1 MMRAYVDTN
10 ILVDLVLSRQE
21 FLPDAQRVFA
31 IGYAGE
37 AQLVVSA
44 LSFVNTVY
52 LGRKY
57 KFPMDDVLSKL
68 RMIADF
74 VDVADLSGQNV
85 VDMLNSG
92 WRDYEDATQHRSAID
107 EQADC
112 IVTRNKKDFK
122 ASTLPVPPDVA
133 RFTFASSAIPW
144 RTTLRNRFFS
154 PINVHCLV

>member
-1 MMRAYVDTN
+1 MRAYVDTN

-21 FLPDAQRVFA
+21 FLPNAQRVFA

-57 KFPMDDVLSKL
+57 KYPMDDVLSKL

-92 WRDYEDATQHRSAID
+92 WRDYEDATQYRSAID

-122 ASTLPVPPDVA
+122 AGTLPVLSPVE
-133 RFTFASSAIPW
+133 
-144 RTTLRNRFFS
+144 FFNKIDS
-154 PINVHCLV
+154 K

>member
-1 MMRAYVDTN
+1 MRAYVDTN

-74 VDVADLSGQNV
+74 VDVSDLSGQNV

-122 ASTLPVPPDVA
+122 ASTLPVLTPLA
-133 RFTFASSAIPW
+133 
-144 RTTLRNRFFS
+144 FFNS
-154 PINVHCLV
+154 IDSK

>member
-57 KFPMDDVLSKL
+57 KFPMGDVLSKL

-122 ASTLPVPPDVA
+122 ASTLPVLTPLE
-133 RFTFASSAIPW
+133 FF
-144 RTTLRNRFFS
+144 NRIDS
-154 PINVHCLV
+154 K

>member
-1 MMRAYVDTN
+1 MRAYVDTN

-85 VDMLNSG
+85 VDMLTSG

-112 IVTRNKKDFK
+112 IVTRNKKDFR
-122 ASTLPVPPDVA
+122 ASTLPVLTPEE
-133 RFTFASSAIPW
+133 FFL
-144 RTTLRNRFFS
+144 RTD
-154 PINVHCLV
+154 

>member
-57 KFPMDDVLSKL
+57 KYPMDDVLSKL

-85 VDMLNSG
+85 VDMLTSG
-92 WRDYEDATQHRSAID
+92 WRDYEDATQDYEDATQYRSAID

-122 ASTLPVPPDVA
+122 AGTLPVLSPVE
-133 RFTFASSAIPW
+133 
-144 RTTLRNRFFS
+144 FFNKIDS
-154 PINVHCLV
+154 K

>member
-1 MMRAYVDTN
+1 MRAYVDTN

-21 FLPDAQRVFA
+21 FLPNAQRVFA

-85 VDMLNSG
+85 VDMLTSG
-92 WRDYEDATQHRSAID
+92 WRDYEDATQYRSAID

-122 ASTLPVPPDVA
+122 AGTLPVLSPVE
-133 RFTFASSAIPW
+133 
-144 RTTLRNRFFS
+144 FFNKIDS
-154 PINVHCLV
+154 K

>member
-1 MMRAYVDTN
+1 MRAYVDTN

-21 FLPDAQRVFA
+21 FLPNAQRVFA
-31 IGYAGE
+31 LGYAGE

-57 KFPMDDVLSKL
+57 KFPMDDVIFKL
-68 RMIADF
+68 CMIADF

-85 VDMLNSG
+85 VDMLTSG

-112 IVTRNKKDFK
+112 IVTRNKKDFR
-122 ASTLPVPPDVA
+122 ASTLPVLTPEE
-133 RFTFASSAIPW
+133 FFL
-144 RTTLRNRFFS
+144 RTD
-154 PINVHCLV
+154 

>member
-1 MMRAYVDTN
+1 MRAYVDTN

-21 FLPDAQRVFA
+21 FLPNAQRVFA

-85 VDMLNSG
+85 VDMLTSG
-92 WRDYEDATQHRSAID
+92 WRDYEDATQHRSAIE

-112 IVTRNKKDFK
+112 IVTRNKKDFR
-122 ASTLPVPPDVA
+122 ASTLPVLTPEE
-133 RFTFASSAIPW
+133 FFL
-144 RTTLRNRFFS
+144 RTD
-154 PINVHCLV
+154 

>member
-92 WRDYEDATQHRSAID
+92 WRDYEDATQHRSAIN

-122 ASTLPVPPDVA
+122 AGTLPVLTPLE
-133 RFTFASSAIPW
+133 FF
-144 RTTLRNRFFS
+144 NRIDS
-154 PINVHCLV
+154 K

>member
-85 VDMLNSG
+85 VDMLTSG

-122 ASTLPVPPDVA
+122 AGTLPVLSPVE
-133 RFTFASSAIPW
+133 
-144 RTTLRNRFFS
+144 FFNKIDS
-154 PINVHCLV
+154 K

>member
-1 MMRAYVDTN
+1 MRAYVDTN

-57 KFPMDDVLSKL
+57 KFPMGDVLSKL

-122 ASTLPVPPDVA
+122 ASTLPVLTPLE
-133 RFTFASSAIPW
+133 FF
-144 RTTLRNRFFS
+144 NRIDS
-154 PINVHCLV
+154 K

>member
-1 MMRAYVDTN
+1 MRAYVDTN

-21 FLPDAQRVFA
+21 FLPNAQRVFA
-31 IGYAGE
+31 LGYAGE

-85 VDMLNSG
+85 VDMLTSG

-112 IVTRNKKDFK
+112 IVTRNKKDFR
-122 ASTLPVPPDVA
+122 ASTLPVLTPEE
-133 RFTFASSAIPW
+133 FFL
-144 RTTLRNRFFS
+144 RTD
-154 PINVHCLV
+154 